1 MRRALPIFVGLVIV
15 AGCVDGRR
23 ERTVFVEVVSLPS
36 GRLMLV
42 SIGFNDPVEF
52 EAETP
57 IARNV
62 RADIHCTSGIGPPP
76 SDCEIVAIARVKD
89 DTLAATRVTMCLSDA
104 GERDCATSNDG
115 QVSVTMTVDV
125 E

>member
-1 MRRALPIFVGLVIV
+1 MRGVLLGLVGLVIV

-42 SIGFNDPVEF
+42 SIGFKDPVEF

-62 RADIHCTSGIGPPP
+62 RADIHCTSGVGPSP
-76 SDCEIVAIARVKD
+76 SGCEIVAVARVKD
-89 DTLAATRVTMCLSDA
+89 GTLAATRVTMCLSDA
-104 GERDCATSNDG
+104 GDRDCATSNDG
-115 QVSVTMTVDV
+115 TVSVTMTVDLK
-125 E
+125 